1 MTAPESGILI
11 EVSLATQSLRVT
23 EGDLV
28 LFQAPVST
36 ATNGPGFEEGSNCT
50 PTGNFVIRERIG
62 EGAPVR
68 TLFKGRRPLSI
79 WQGESCEDGILT
91 RILWLHGLDPENANT
106 YRRYIYFHGTNDE
119 AAIGTPASHGCIRL
133 RNRDMLQ
140 LFDLTSLGTRVII
153 S

>member
-1 MTAPESGILI
+1 MIIG
-11 EVSLATQSLRVT
+11 VSINDQSLCVT
-23 EGDLV
+23 EGNLI

-36 ATNGPGFEEGSNCT
+36 AINGPGFEEGSYRT

-62 EGAPVR
+62 EGAPIR
-68 TLFKGRRPLSI
+68 TLFKGRRPLAV
-79 WQGESCEDGILT
+79 WQGEPCVDGILT
-91 RILWLHGLDPENANT
+91 RILRLHGLDPENANT

-140 LFDLTSLGTRVII
+140 LFDLALLGTPVHI

>member
-36 ATNGPGFEEGSNCT
+36 ATNGPGFEEGSYRT
-50 PTGNFVIRERIG
+50 PTGNFMIRERIG
-62 EGAPVR
+62 EGAPIR
-68 TLFKGRRPLSI
+68 TLFKGRRPLSV
-79 WQGESCEDGILT
+79 WQGEECDDAILT
-91 RILWLHGLDPENANT
+91 RILWLHGLDPENGNT
-106 YRRYIYFHGTNDE
+106 FRRYIYFHGTNDE
-119 AAIGTPASHGCIRL
+119 AAIGTPASDGCIRL

-140 LFDLTSLGTRVII
+140 LFELAPLETPVHI